1 MAIGAGVEI
10 FRVVVLSSVMFLIGL
25 LVAVPVGY
33 FEIELSRMV
42 GGAGQLLLSRALD
55 GLSIFVACCA
65 FAFKWPANSFCRSMI
80 SVLVMNVLS
89 ILGSIIMGSFLPSW
103 ILMVV
108 GVAVGIVFAG
118 CGVGAALALRRR
130 QAY

>member
-1 MAIGAGVEI
+1 MAVGAGVEI

-25 LVAVPVGY
+25 LVVVPVGY

-55 GLSIFVACCA
+55 GLSIFLACCA
-65 FAFKWPANSFCRSMI
+65 FAFKWPANSFFRSMI
-80 SVLVMNVLS
+80 AVLVMNVLS